1 MKKHSYIQMGL
12 GMDIAKSDFSAC
24 IMGFEGKKK
33 YKVLASSKF
42 SNTPSGFE
50 KYWSWSQ
57 KHLGKHDCEDIEYL
71 MEATGVYHENLAW
84 FLYDKSVKVVVALP
98 SQAKDFMK
106 GEGIRSKTDKIDAQ
120 GLAKMVLVKDLRAW
134 QPISSSMQALRSL
147 TRHHETIQKDLTQ
160 SRNRLHALD
169 YSHNPDKFVAKQLKA
184 QIKFLEKQRD
194 QTHDQIEATVK
205 EDEKL
210 HEKIKHLTSIHG
222 VGLLTAAVVVAE
234 TNGFELFTSEKQLT
248 SYAGYDIVENES
260 GTRKGKTKISKQGN
274 AHIRRI
280 LCMPAFN
287 AINVEGVFLNLYN
300 RVFER
305 TKEKMKGYTAVQRKL
320 LCMMYTLWKKDED
333 FDYSINNKTVEEQNA
348 LLH

>member
-1 MKKHSYIQMGL
+1 MAAY
-12 GMDIAKSDFSAC
+12 
-24 IMGFEGKKK
+24 
-33 YKVLASSKF
+33 
-42 SNTPSGFE
+42 
-50 KYWSWSQ
+50 
-57 KHLGKHDCEDIEYL
+57 
-71 MEATGVYHENLAW
+71 
-84 FLYDKSVKVVVALP
+84 
-98 SQAKDFMK
+98 
-106 GEGIRSKTDKIDAQ
+106 R
-120 GLAKMVLVKDLRAW
+120 
-134 QPISSSMQALRSL
+134 SSS
-147 TRHHETIQKDLTQ
+147 
-160 SRNRLHALD
+160 
-169 YSHNPDKFVAKQLKA
+169 
-184 QIKFLEKQRD
+184 
-194 QTHDQIEATVK
+194 
-205 EDEKL
+205 
-210 HEKIKHLTSIHG
+210 
-222 VGLLTAAVVVAE
+222 VAE